1 MYGLKQAARL
11 AYDNLVTNL
20 EPDGYYP
27 VRKCPGLWKHI
38 SRLTVFALC
47 VDDFGVKYHSNEDL
61 NRLLETLRKHYKCT
75 IDKEGMNYLGLTLSW
90 NYADKYVDVFMPG
103 YIRAARQRFKHLQPK
118 RPQFSPHPW
127 QPPTYGQPTQYAD
140 HPVSPPLNKSDTTYI
155 QSVNGT
161 LIYYGRAVDPTILP
175 AVNEISTQQS
185 APTLHTKNLCHQ
197 LLDYLATYPNATIR
211 FHASDIIAV
220 CETDAAYLVL
230 PKARSRIA
238 GHYYF
243 TNRKED
249 YSKGT
254 ITSNG
259 SFHTE
264 CSTSC
269 GFLRCRS

>member
-1 MYGLKQAARL
+1 MYPCRATFVLHVNDSNISNQSDLK
-11 AYDNLVTNL
+11 
-20 EPDGYYP
+20 
-27 VRKCPGLWKHI
+27 
-38 SRLTVFALC
+38 
-47 VDDFGVKYHSNEDL
+47 
-61 NRLLETLRKHYKCT
+61 
-75 IDKEGMNYLGLTLSW
+75 
-90 NYADKYVDVFMPG
+90 
-103 YIRAARQRFKHLQPK
+103 
-118 RPQFSPHPW
+118 FSPYPW

-140 HPVSPPLNKSDTTYI
+140 HPVSPRLNKSDTTYI

-185 APTLHTKNLCHQ
+185 ATTLHTKNLCHQ

-211 FHASDIIAV
+211 YHASDMIAV
-220 CETDAAYLVL
+220 CETGAAYLVL

-249 YSKGT
+249 YSRGT

-259 SFHTE
+259 PFHTE
-264 CSTSC
+264 C
-269 GFLRCRS
+269 